1 MGLKKV
7 FYILVVSMFLISIAS
22 FDASSFSETKGF
34 SNEALVTA
42 YYEWLNGPEDSKSF
56 EVPIDIS

>member
-42 YYEWLNGPEDSKSF
+42 YY
-56 EVPIDIS
+56 